1 MYRYYVTQRKKFDEV
16 VSVKTLKTVKCLS
29 KILFNMNFMDLCL
42 LRCFLILVKI
52 RLESV
57 TKIFMSEVILLN
69 LRLPETIFE

>member
-1 MYRYYVTQRKKFDEV
+1 MYRYYVTQQKKFDEV

-29 KILFNMNFMDLCL
+29 NILFNMNFMDLCL
-42 LRCFLILVKI
+42 LPCFFILVKI